1 MIPWYLVKLYLQQHT
16 KFAAGTAAL
25 LVFTLVYYSYFHLFL
40 AAWCFVMGVAV
51 AYSCFSPETMLPNL
65 LMYTRHRKRR
75 NTEDELTL
83 MRTVCR
89 VCGQKKCPRHRP
101 ELNILAFQPWTSLE
115 IPQKV
120 DDALE
125 EFLSLVL
132 KEFVYTWYKDL
143 SLDEEF
149 VDELRTDIRFLASV
163 LFRRMRKVDVAHLVT
178 HKLAKV
184 ALQHVDAVVQVNR
197 DLPHDSD
204 LQQATLDYLGSNVHC
219 AMWSRKAELE
229 YLRRL
234 TESLFP
240 YILRPQALNSKS
252 TCAMVREILCGSVL
266 LPAMDAIANPD
277 MVNNLLLIFLDN
289 TPPPV
294 ATEPPSPRVQFLTHF
309 SQAQATNQSCLRLEL
324 NDVTNAGAPHLLY
337 PFMQFLKSEAA
348 VNVLQFCLSCEDFN
362 KQILSPDVSQ
372 SEFVALHNAAKDLYR
387 TYVAPD
393 ALDRI
398 KFDEDVV
405 TELKDIVDGPPDQV
419 IRLRTST
426 PLFKAYE
433 HAYDLL
439 QHTFLPMFHQSDD
452 YYLML
457 CGDRPNSSASRQL
470 PNSLQ
475 SLKNN
480 NSRASRKKDFGFS
493 NLGSKIKDVFRSNS
507 EDRAGGDFEVPEGP
521 LGTVPP
527 MGRVEEE
534 MSEEVVY
541 PPGSD
546 EETQGHDLSSWRVTI
561 PRTGVRPDP
570 DNPRKHYY
578 VFIIDVR
585 RVDVQEGDREKCS
598 CWTVARQYPEFY
610 VLEQKLTEFHGE
622 FEDCQLPPK
631 KTTGTK
637 NQEFTES
644 RKDVLEQYL
653 QKLLTKPHLKGSQLL
668 YNFLTSENEFTSS
681 FLPDIKL
688 GKLVKSVPMK
698 LVKEKGQHLDPFLV
712 NFEKSTEAPKPKPSK
727 PERRGSDV
735 SLISTSSEKMV
746 SGLYENNANSG
757 FAPPL
762 NRVEKPSEVTT
773 YEVEGF
779 FDSLIYFAREVYG
792 VPEWVHHTLVTLRM
806 LLKNTVES
814 YLDGYLDNKVAQVTQ
829 EHRVVSLVHLL
840 RDVLFFDTDP
850 PRTDEQKKRR
860 YEEALNGFID
870 FIPSY
875 VASVVGS
882 RRTVEGSKFLV
893 DVFQKP
899 KLNKQLSYVMLD
911 IVITE
916 LFPELKENLSPLT
929 PPRSPR

>member
-1 MIPWYLVKLYLQQHT
+1 
-16 KFAAGTAAL
+16 
-25 LVFTLVYYSYFHLFL
+25 
-40 AAWCFVMGVAV
+40 MGVAV
-51 AYSCFSPETMLPNL
+51 AYSCFSPETVLPNL
-65 LMYTRHRKRR
+65 LMYTGHRRR
-75 NTEDELTL
+75 KNTEDELSL

-101 ELNILAFQPWTSLE
+101 ELNILAFQPWTNLE
-115 IPQKV
+115 IHQKV
-120 DDALE
+120 DEALE
-125 EFLSLVL
+125 EFINLVL
-132 KEFVYTWYKDL
+132 KEYVYTWYKEL
-143 SLDEEF
+143 SLDDEF
-149 VDELRTDIRFLASV
+149 LDELRTNIRFLASV
-163 LFRRMRKVDVAHLVT
+163 LFRRMRKVDVSHMVI
-178 HKLAKV
+178 HKLARAAV
-184 ALQHVDAVVQVNR
+184 QHVDAVVQANR
-197 DLPHDSD
+197 DSVPHDSD

-219 AMWSRKAELE
+219 AMWSRKAEAE

-240 YILRPQALNSKS
+240 YILRPQALNSRS
-252 TCAMVREILCGSVL
+252 TCALVREILCGSVL

-289 TPPPV
+289 TPPPE
-294 ATEPPSPRVQFLTHF
+294 ATDPPSPRVQFLGHF
-309 SQAQATNQSCLRLEL
+309 VQAQATNQSCLRLEL
-324 NDVTNAGAPHLLY
+324 NDVTNAGAPQLLY

-405 TELKDIVDGPPDQV
+405 TELRDVVEGPPDQV

-457 CGDRPNSSASRQL
+457 CGDRPNSSTSRQL

-475 SLKNN
+475 SLKTN

-493 NLGSKIKDVFRSNS
+493 NIGSKIKDVFRSTS
-507 EDRAGGDFEVPEGP
+507 EDRVSGDEGSEGLLASTQP
-521 LGTVPP
+521 QA
-527 MGRVEEE
+527 MGRVDEE
-534 MSEEVVY
+534 MPTLEPMY
-541 PPGSD
+541 PGCD
-546 EETQGHDLSSWRVTI
+546 REAHDLSSWRVTI
-561 PRTGVRPDP
+561 PRTGVRPDQ
-570 DNPRKHYY
+570 DNIRKHYH

-585 RVDVQEGDREKCS
+585 RVDVQEGDRSKCS
-598 CWTVARQYPEFY
+598 CWTVARRYPEFY

-631 KTTGTK
+631 KSFGTK
-637 NQEFTES
+637 TQEFTES
-644 RKDVLEQYL
+644 KKDVFEQYL
-653 QKLLTKPHLKGSQLL
+653 QKLLTKPHLKGSELL
-668 YNFLTSENEFTSS
+668 HNFLTSEDEFTSS
-681 FLPDIKL
+681 FLPDIKI
-688 GKLVKSVPMK
+688 GKFVKSMPMK
-698 LVKEKGQHLDPFLV
+698 LVKEKGQHLDPFLS
-712 NFEKSTEAPKPKPSK
+712 NFEKSTEAPKPRPSK
-727 PERRGSDV
+727 PERRDSDV

-762 NRVEKPSEVTT
+762 NKVEKPADATT
-773 YEVEGF
+773 FEVEGF
-779 FDSLIYFAREVYG
+779 FDSLIYFAREVYS
-792 VPEWVHHTLVTLRM
+792 VPEWMHHTLVTARM
-806 LLKNTVES
+806 LVKNSVES
-814 YLDGYLDNKVAQVTQ
+814 YLEGYLDNKVTQVTQ
-829 EHRVVSLVHLL
+829 EHRVISLVHLL

-882 RRTVEGSKFLV
+882 RKTVEGSKFLV

-911 IVITE
+911 ILITE
-916 LFPELKENLSPLT
+916 LFPELKETVS
-929 PPRSPR
+929 PPRSPPRSP